1 MTSSQFEPIVGGMR
15 FNPGL
20 QGVRGLAVLLV
31 LLAHLGF
38 SYSGVAPFANG
49 GLMGV
54 TLFFV
59 LSGYLITRLL
69 LAEDT
74 VSFVRFYARR
84 ALRLLPALIAF
95 LAGVALIWGPSADMI
110 PALTFLANW
119 RATAGGPMEHIGHL
133 WTLGIEEQFYLI
145 WPLALVAITPFLA
158 RRRRT
163 IVAVLLLLAL
173 ASTALRFGLWHGG
186 ASYERAYE
194 GTDCRADALLLGCAL
209 AIWLDGRQVVVTTL
223 VPLVSIALFAVVEQS
238 VLWDP
243 VTWGVAL
250 SAVASALLVLWASER
265 AGAFLCSA
273 PLQYLGRISYGLYLW
288 QVPII
293 KALPD
298 DKLLAAV
305 LSLAAGTASYFLV
318 EAPFLRLKRGRL
330 RPVAVPTNA

>member
-1 MTSSQFEPIVGGMR
+1 MR
-15 FNPGL
+15 FSAGL

-49 GLMGV
+49 GVMGV

-69 LAEDT
+69 LAEET
-74 VSFVRFYARR
+74 VSFARFYARR

-95 LAGVALIWGPSADMI
+95 LAGVALIWGPSIDML
-110 PALTFLANW
+110 PALSFMANW
-119 RATAGGPMEHIGHL
+119 RAVAGAPMEHIGHL
-133 WTLGIEEQFYLI
+133 WTLGIEEQFYLV
-145 WPLALVAITPFLA
+145 WPLALVAITPFLV

-163 IVAVLLLLAL
+163 IIAVLLLLAL

-209 AIWLDGRQVVVTTL
+209 AIWLEGRTVAMTTTL
-223 VPLVSIALFAVVEQS
+223 VPLLSVALFAWVQH
-238 VLWDP
+238 DDAI

-250 SAVASALLVLWASER
+250 SAVASVLLVLWASQR
-265 AGAFLCSA
+265 AGPVLCSA
-273 PLQYLGRISYGLYLW
+273 PLQYLGRISYALYLW

-305 LSLAAGTASYFLV
+305 LALAAGTASYYVV
-318 EAPFLRLKRGRL
+318 ELPFLRLKRGWL